1 MNSELA
7 RAINERQ
14 TARGETLGKNEQN
27 HLPENCE
34 SLIEGSFSRR
44 LNAKDTNALTCVLN
58 KLVEQIVPLSVESER
73 LQEAQGRCLCLF
85 G

>member
-14 TARGETLGKNEQN
+14 TARGETLGRNEQN
-27 HLPENCE
+27 RPPESCE
-34 SLIEGSFSRR
+34 SLIEGTFSRR
-44 LNAKDTNALTCVLN
+44 LNAKDTNALTCMLN
-58 KLVEQIVPLSVESER
+58 KLVEQIVPLSVESEL
-73 LQEAQGRCLCLF
+73 LQEAQDRCLCLF